1 MSVRYKEISMKKM
14 VCGALVVL
22 FHLGGKHRITRPL
35 CLLISA
41 LSILLSRPATCPCQC
56 VWISIPC
63 RPPEPLPHHRYKIAR
78 GNHPFFWTRWRW
90 PRSTW
95 EGAVSYII
103 TSPFPF
109 LCSNTNN
116 LEYICLEWF
125 YQSSRCVFLFIVAH
139 YMRYIVE

>member
-1 MSVRYKEISMKKM
+1 MSVRHKEISMKKM
-14 VCGALVVL
+14 VCEALVVL
-22 FHLGGKHRITRPL
+22 FHLGGKHRITCPL

-63 RPPEPLPHHRYKIAR
+63 RPPEPLPHHSYKIAW

-95 EGAVSYII
+95 EGAVSYIL
-103 TSPFPF
+103 TPPF
-109 LCSNTNN
+109 LFLCECRIYMFRMILSIKQVCISFYCSS
-116 LEYICLEWF
+116 LYALHCGI
-125 YQSSRCVFLFIVAH
+125 IA
-139 YMRYIVE
+139 